1 MRVRVF
7 YHDKCFDGASSA
19 ALFSR
24 FYQERIRNDVQFEF
38 TGLLH
43 RAGALFDERQFDG
56 DENAIVDFK
65 YSSSPKIN
73 WWFDHHESAFLSP
86 EDAAHF
92 EQDQGNRKFYD
103 PDFKSCTSF
112 IAMVAEQRFGFNAA
126 SVADLVHWTD
136 VIDGALYEDAKTAVE
151 MKAPA
156 MKLTMVIES
165 APDSNFVPQLIPL
178 LATKSLAEILEA
190 PFVAPLL
197 PPLLKRHELSIGILK
212 ERSECKDQTIF
223 FDVTDQELEGY
234 NKFVP
239 YYLHPESIYSVG
251 LSKSSFRVKVSVGS
265 NPWAPSE
272 PTVNLAKV
280 CERYGGGGHARVG
293 AISFDVTKHED
304 ARRASFRDCRGIAC
318 GGAGAGRRLKDQA
331 RFFFAR
337 AVLTFSILRDWMAAN
352 SLPGKC
358 RSKGQLKNPRFLFLT
373 GDVYEAVQ
381 QHTSRHKTQKERPA
395 FPLQPSMLVFGWSDE
410 GLTNC
415 LV

>member
-1 MRVRVF
+1 MRPAKKNIAAALRELPASVALFRRPVLLFPLTDLLRNVIPISFWFAFSLQARESGPVRERLKVRVF

-24 FYQERIRNDVQFEF
+24 FFRERITGDVTFVF
-38 TGLLH
+38 SGLLH
-43 RAGALFDERQFDG
+43 RAGALFDEEQFDG

-65 YSSSPKIN
+65 YSSSPKIT
-73 WWFDHHESAFLSP
+73 WWFDHHQSAFLTP

-92 EQDQGNRKFYD
+92 EHDQSNRKFYD

-112 IAMVAEQRFGFNAA
+112 IATIAEQRFGFDPGP
-126 SVADLVHWTD
+126 VADLVHWTD
-136 VIDGALYEDAKTAVE
+136 IVDGAMYPDARTAVE

-156 MKLTMVIES
+156 MKLTLIIES
-165 APDSNFVPQLIPL
+165 AQDYTFIPRLIPL
-178 LATKSLAEILEA
+178 LATRPLAEILEE

-197 PPLLKRHELSIGILK
+197 PPLLERHQRSIAVLR
-212 ERSECKDQTIF
+212 ERIESKDHTLF
-223 FDVTDQELEGY
+223 FDITDHDLEGY

-293 AISFDVTKHED
+293 AISFGVTEEEA
-304 ARRASFRDCRGIAC
+304 ARKAAREIADELRASV
-318 GGAGAGRRLKDQA
+318 
-331 RFFFAR
+331 R
-337 AVLTFSILRDWMAAN
+337 AN
-352 SLPGKC
+352 K
-358 RSKGQLKNPRFLFLT
+358 
-373 GDVYEAVQ
+373 
-381 QHTSRHKTQKERPA
+381 
-395 FPLQPSMLVFGWSDE
+395 
-410 GLTNC
+410 
-415 LV
+415 